1 MSVTYKKKNPNVFLS
16 IGCGRRYHV
25 CQRRSHRAKEALIS
39 KSPRV
44 ERTGMPPVEAD
55 LVMTSQ
61 PGARTGPSLRV
72 LRGWSGVSVCGGAV
86 MRRSLTALTAQLTCK
101 QWAAVNHGNITSLPT
116 CSPQH
121 RLKKMQ
127 RSGMS
132 RIDGHRVCNYVL
144 FGFLTSARQ
153 AEIDPGGEGGGVGGG
168 WGRGVK
174 GWR

>member
-1 MSVTYKKKNPNVFLS
+1 MYTLKLSIPFPLFFREWMSVTLKKKPSVFLS

-44 ERTGMPPVEAD
+44 ERTGMALVEAD

-116 CSPQH
+116 CSPPASTKEDAALWDEQN
-121 RLKKMQ
+121 RRTPCLQ
-127 RSGMS
+127 LCFIWLPYER
-132 RIDGHRVCNYVL
+132 
-144 FGFLTSARQ
+144 A
-153 AEIDPGGEGGGVGGG
+153 PG
-168 WGRGVK
+168 
-174 GWR
+174 